1 MAYIDLSDIEN
12 FAITDESLTKVL
24 LHRCPQYVVCLFVIV
39 MDQQPMRSKHPNVL
53 TASEHHLVNDSRSA
67 DKYAST
73 TSGTMYSLSSLSNS
87 SREKPGSRLLIMR
100 VTCATSFSSN
110 QEPIVDVT
118 ARIGVTRGD
127 SDSRYAE
134 CRADIR
140 CMTGLVA
147 LKFSQASCLAVG
159 FTKTS
164 A

>member
-1 MAYIDLSDIEN
+1 MTYINLSDIKN

-24 LHRCPQYVVCLFVIV
+24 FHRCPQYVVCLFGDGNGSVAHTSGASN
-39 MDQQPMRSKHPNVL
+39 ML

-87 SREKPGSRLLIMR
+87 SREKLESRLLIMR

-127 SDSRYAE
+127 SDSW
-134 CRADIR
+134 
-140 CMTGLVA
+140 
-147 LKFSQASCLAVG
+147 
-159 FTKTS
+159 
-164 A
+164 